1 MKSFC
6 DIQLLFQQLRLL
18 YEAAPMA
25 FIMSKAGGKATTGLC
40 DILDIVPET
49 IHQRVPII
57 CGSPADV
64 DEFISVVQK
73 NQKN

>member
-1 MKSFC
+1 
-6 DIQLLFQQLRLL
+6 
-18 YEAAPMA
+18 MA